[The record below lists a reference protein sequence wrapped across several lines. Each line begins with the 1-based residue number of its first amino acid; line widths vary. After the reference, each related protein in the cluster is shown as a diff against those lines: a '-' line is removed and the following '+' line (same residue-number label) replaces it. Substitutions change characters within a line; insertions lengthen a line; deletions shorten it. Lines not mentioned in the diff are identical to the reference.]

1 MTRGREL
8 ISIVNPQA
16 FLSRH
21 WKTEISVSSF
31 ISLEMNGG
39 DAYGAVEAQ
48 YIRRH
53 HRHQPRE
60 NQCTSALVKHI
71 KAPVHLVSFIFFSI
85 YTSTWCFLFLLFRFF
100 TSRRILVKLFLF
112 FWIWWIRIGF
122 GWFCSIYDILAIIF
136 LTSGHFS
143 CNFLTT
149 KERLLPAPP
158 LRKKIKYRRLFFRCM
173 LEEA

>member
-1 MTRGREL
+1 
-8 ISIVNPQA
+8 
-16 FLSRH
+16 
-21 WKTEISVSSF
+21 
-31 ISLEMNGG
+31 MNGG